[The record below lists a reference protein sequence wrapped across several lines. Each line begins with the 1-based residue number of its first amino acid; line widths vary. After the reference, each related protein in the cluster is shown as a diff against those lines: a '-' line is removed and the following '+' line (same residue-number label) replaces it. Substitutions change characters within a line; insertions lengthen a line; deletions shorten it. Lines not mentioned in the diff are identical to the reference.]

1 MQLVDPQFLW
11 ALLLLPLVWWLSQ
24 PPKPQREV
32 LSAHL
37 VQWRLAMRALNRRPP
52 RGSWLRFALLALA
65 IVCATVAAARPFV
78 PGAKGPDKLVVLLDA
93 SASMAAAVEPAGP
106 PPMMTTSKLL
116 SGSVT
121 GVGIMLQGV
130 ANGSQ
135 GRLSDTCARNAK
147 WCYGTY

>member
-93 SASMAAAVEPAGP
+93 SASMAAAGIEGTVGSERDVHSERGLVGVE
-106 PPMMTTSKLL
+106 
-116 SGSVT
+116 
-121 GVGIMLQGV
+121 
-130 ANGSQ
+130 
-135 GRLSDTCARNAK
+135 GRE
-147 WCYGTY
+147 